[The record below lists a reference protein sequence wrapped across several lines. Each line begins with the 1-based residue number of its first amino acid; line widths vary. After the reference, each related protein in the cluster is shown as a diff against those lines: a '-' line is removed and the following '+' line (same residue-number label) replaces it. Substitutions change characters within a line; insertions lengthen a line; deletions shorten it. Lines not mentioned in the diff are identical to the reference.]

1 MMIVINPRS
10 LWKLVGQAARQCQ
23 LRVSGTVAERSSS
36 TIARGIEQ
44 RRNEG
49 QDLAGQEAHP
59 AKLVSKHL
67 ACAAVDPR
75 SEEHTSELQS
85 LMRISYAVFCLKKQR
100 PNCVTRGERPTPQD
114 NDNTDNT
121 RSRRHTQAANSKPMG
136 TPQDE

>member
-23 LRVSGTVAERSSS
+23 LRISGTVAERSSS

-67 ACAAVDPR
+67 ACAAVDPCTPSGSR
-75 SEEHTSELQS
+75 S
-85 LMRISYAVFCLKKQR
+85 SYGPA
-100 PNCVTRGERPTPQD
+100 RGEPTTHTPAPVPRAD
-114 NDNTDNT
+114 SCKAPATPRLNTHMTNGTDP
-121 RSRRHTQAANSKPMG
+121 HT
-136 TPQDE
+136 

>member
-67 ACAAVDPR
+67 ACAAVDPCTPSGRCSRYGPARGEPTDNAREHVAGR
-75 SEEHTSELQS
+75 SEEHTSEHQS
-85 LMRISYAVFCLKKQR
+85 LMRNSYAVFCLKKQK
-100 PNCVTRGERPTPQD
+100 N
-114 NDNTDNT
+114 
-121 RSRRHTQAANSKPMG
+121 
-136 TPQDE
+136 

>member
-67 ACAAVDPR
+67 ACAAVDPCTPSGSCSRYGPARGR

-85 LMRISYAVFCLKKQR
+85 LMRISYAVFCLKKKKKTHHIQR
-100 PNCVTRGERPTPQD
+100 QLY
-114 NDNTDNT
+114 
-121 RSRRHTQAANSKPMG
+121 K
-136 TPQDE
+136 

>member
-10 LWKLVGQAARQCQ
+10 LWKLVGQAARQGQ
-23 LRVSGTVAERSSS
+23 LRISGTVAERSSS

-67 ACAAVDPR
+67 ACAAVDPCTPSGSCSRYGPARGEPTDNASEHVAGAR

-85 LMRISYAVFCLKKQR
+85 LMRISY
-100 PNCVTRGERPTPQD
+100 
-114 NDNTDNT
+114 
-121 RSRRHTQAANSKPMG
+121 
-136 TPQDE
+136 